1 MVYIDDPRGR
11 WSVPAAQVLRIVAAT
26 DWILTPAI
34 DVLAGLGPLP
44 WSRSRRVLVV
54 SARGRDVVALVAAG
68 AIAIEEV
75 AASAVLPLPRE
86 LAAATPQVSAVVV
99 APDASLSLLIEPS
112 AVLSS
117 GAPEVGEELCPS
129 HS

>member
-1 MVYIDDPRGR
+1 MVHIDDPRGR

-26 DWILTPAI
+26 EWSAAPAV

-44 WSRSRRVLVV
+44 WSRSRRVLVLRV
-54 SARGRDVVALVAAG
+54 RGREIALIAAG
-68 AIAIEEV
+68 ALAIEEV
-75 AASAVLPLPRE
+75 VASAVLPLPGV
-86 LAAATPQVSAVVV
+86 LAAATPQVSAVIV
-99 APDASLSLLIEPS
+99 AADASLSLLIEPS
-112 AVLSS
+112 AVLS

>member
-1 MVYIDDPRGR
+1 MVRIDDPRGR
-11 WSVPAAQVLRIVAAT
+11 WSVQASHVLRIVTAT
-26 DWILTPAI
+26 EWVVTPAI

-44 WSRSRRVLVV
+44 WSRSRRVLVLRV
-54 SARGRDVVALVAAG
+54 RGREVVALVAAG

-75 AASAVLPLPRE
+75 AASAVLPLPGE
-86 LAAATPQVSAVVV
+86 LVAATPQVSAVVV

-112 AVLSS
+112 AVIAS
-117 GAPEVGEELCPS
+117 GAPEVGEEPCPS

>member
-1 MVYIDDPRGR
+1 MVHIDDPRGR

-26 DWILTPAI
+26 EWVVAPAI

-44 WSRSRRVLVV
+44 WSRSRRVLVLRV
-54 SARGRDVVALVAAG
+54 RGREVVALVAAG

-75 AASAVLPLPRE
+75 AASNVLPLPRV
-86 LAAATPQVSAVVV
+86 LAAATPQVSAVIV

-112 AVLSS
+112 AVTS
-117 GAPEVGEELCPS
+117 GDPVVGEELCPS